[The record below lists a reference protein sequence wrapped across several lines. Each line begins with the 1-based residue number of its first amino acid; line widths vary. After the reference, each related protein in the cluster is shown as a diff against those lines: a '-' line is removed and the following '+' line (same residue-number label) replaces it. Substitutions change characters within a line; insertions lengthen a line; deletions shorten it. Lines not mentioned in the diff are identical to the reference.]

1 MELGGVGCGQNQVVG
16 VDAEKEAA
24 RSLRDGEGG
33 GGASEGGW
41 ASFGFSLI
49 NTTGGSCDRPSF
61 TAVT

>member
-33 GGASEGGW
+33 GGLQREGGLHL
-41 ASFGFSLI
+41 AFLS
-49 NTTGGSCDRPSF
+49 
-61 TAVT
+61 